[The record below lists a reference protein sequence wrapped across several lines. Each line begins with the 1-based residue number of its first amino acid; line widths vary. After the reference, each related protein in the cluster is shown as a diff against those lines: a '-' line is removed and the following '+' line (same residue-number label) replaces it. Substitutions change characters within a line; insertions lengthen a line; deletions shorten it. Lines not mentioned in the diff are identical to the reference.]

1 MTQLKNTIKSWLKEI
16 SKHKGEPDYI
26 APPEPKKPDVYGLE
40 TSFFR
45 NLGSQANDI
54 TFIRLQEFAKCV
66 DPAYYDLEGD
76 KLAVKQR
83 KAEIETVKAPLL
95 AQKGKDLVTLSK
107 GLKGMVLDNNKRAD
121 EIAKAQEYIDTTV
134 KASKLAAEKLNSLPP
149 FNSFPKELQTEEFK
163 LICKNYSLDLKNVAN
178 IQKRSRIFTRETNE
192 DIEELAVSSQKLSAE
207 LEKNKKKFS
216 EEFRKSVADSAEK
229 FTANYFDAKD
239 KSEGFAE
246 NQDMTTYIDNKK
258 HEMACVE
265 AKINA
270 DFTKDSIFDS
280 KETRQL
286 DKLMDNL
293 DDDIQRSNDANKVFI
308 RHNDYDDAIRAMN
321 KVAAN
326 LKKYQNFIGTKYKY
340 DKTEKDL
347 VRDTEQKAKALRK
360 LADEATEKLEA
371 YIERKSKQGAL
382 NEKGQRRVEVFK
394 KALETTKKIGRVCD
408 NRLIENDAK
417 KASITNNELF
427 KMDAQ
432 AAKNTKIHYDKVSDN
447 ESLSGIE
454 KMSADVAYY
463 CAKTLEELVSKN
475 RELNKEEKVTAREA
489 IACIVVF
496 EKHLFDPKSKPTL
509 EEYGAQVSIFADDPS
524 FVKAVD
530 LSAAGIRDFVAA
542 KDIKKEVSKVYG
554 RYLEN
559 RDKEKQAQAA
569 IKENVDKHL
578 EKQKERNLE
587 NNGPVKNP
595 F

>member
-340 DKTEKDL
+340 DKTEKNL

-408 NRLIENDAK
+408 NRLIENDTKIIAIITNCLK
-417 KASITNNELF
+417 WMPRQQRIQKSITIRSPTTRVY
-427 KMDAQ
+427 Q
-432 AAKNTKIHYDKVSDN
+432 ASRKCLLTLHITALRPWKSWFP
-447 ESLSGIE
+447 
-454 KMSADVAYY
+454 
-463 CAKTLEELVSKN
+463 KTVNSIRKKRLRPGRRSLVSSYSRN
-475 RELNKEEKVTAREA
+475 ICSTPRVSLLLRNTVRRSQYLPTT
-489 IACIVVF
+489 
-496 EKHLFDPKSKPTL
+496 PPSSK
-509 EEYGAQVSIFADDPS
+509 Q
-524 FVKAVD
+524 
-530 LSAAGIRDFVAA
+530 
-542 KDIKKEVSKVYG
+542 
-554 RYLEN
+554 
-559 RDKEKQAQAA
+559 
-569 IKENVDKHL
+569 
-578 EKQKERNLE
+578 
-587 NNGPVKNP
+587 
-595 F
+595 